1 MDLVRK
7 IHNICHFSPPPSPM
21 TACSKGREGSKWGIM
36 GVGPHCHPP
45 ALNQSDQWMFRVL
58 SKVVTAFK
66 TRVITREK
74 IVHLRE
80 IQLNCLNNKTMGVI

>member
-1 MDLVRK
+1 MGDHGSRPPLS
-7 IHNICHFSPPPSPM
+7 SPRP
-21 TACSKGREGSKWGIM
+21 
-36 GVGPHCHPP
+36 
-45 ALNQSDQWMFRVL
+45 LNQSDQWMFKVL
-58 SKVVTAFK
+58 SNVVTAFK